1 MNIEECYAVMNGNYQ
16 EVLERLR
23 SEAFI
28 RKFVKRFPEDRSFA
42 ELKEALAE
50 GDAEKAFRAA
60 HTLKGVCVNLGFS
73 GLYELSSA
81 LTEKLRGRELTDY
94 KADFEKL
101 AAAYEQTVSAI
112 QQLD

>member
-94 KADFEKL
+94 EADFEKL

>member
-1 MNIEECYAVMNGNYQ
+1 MNTEECYAAMNGNYQ

-28 RKFVKRFPEDRSFA
+28 RKFVKRFPEDQSFA
-42 ELKEALAE
+42 ELKEGLAE

-73 GLYELSSA
+73 SLYELSSA
-81 LTEKLRGRELTDY
+81 LTEKLRGRELDGY
-94 KADFEKL
+94 EPYFEKL
-101 AAAYEQTVSAI
+101 SAEYEKTIDAI
-112 QQLD
+112 RQLD

>member
-1 MNIEECYAVMNGNYQ
+1 MNTEECYAAMNGNYQ

-28 RKFVKRFPEDRSFA
+28 RKFVKKFPEDRSFT
-42 ELKEALAE
+42 ELKEALE
-50 GDAEKAFRAA
+50 NGDAEKAFRAA

-73 GLYELSSA
+73 ELYELSSA
-81 LTEKLRGRELTDY
+81 LTEKLRGRELDGY
-94 KADFEKL
+94 EPYFEKL
-101 AAAYEQTVSAI
+101 SAAYGQTIAAI

>member
-1 MNIEECYAVMNGNYQ
+1 MNIEECYTAMNGNYQ

-28 RKFVKRFPEDRSFA
+28 CKFVKRFPEDRSFA
-42 ELKEALAE
+42 ELKEALAA

-73 GLYELSSA
+73 GLFELSSA
-81 LTEKLRGRELTDY
+81 LTEKLRGGELSGY
-94 KADFEKL
+94 EPYFEKL
-101 AAAYEQTVSAI
+101 AAAYEKTVSAI